1 MKGEN
6 TEKTAALKEQAKE
19 KFCVCAGVGGA
30 MLGCYMLLCCGY
42 KLGNRDGI
50 KHVLN
55 ALKAHNPEES
65 AKFIQ
70 YCMEN
75 NL

>member
-19 KFCVCAGVGGA
+19 KFCVCAGVGGT

-50 KHVLN
+50 KYVLN

>member
-1 MKGEN
+1 MNEN
-6 TEKTAALKEQAKE
+6 TEKTIDYKEVAKK
-19 KFCVCAGVGGA
+19 KFCVCAGVSGA
-30 MLGCYMLLCCGY
+30 VLGCYMLLCCGY

-50 KHVLN
+50 KYVLN

-70 YCMEN
+70 YCIEN

>member
-6 TEKTAALKEQAKE
+6 TEKTAAHKEQAKK
-19 KFCVCAGVGGA
+19 KFCVCAGVSGA
-30 MLGCYMLLCCGY
+30 MLGCYMLLCYGY

-50 KHVLN
+50 KYVLN

-70 YCMEN
+70 YCIEN

>member
-30 MLGCYMLLCCGY
+30 MLGGY

-50 KHVLN
+50 KYVLN

>member
-30 MLGCYMLLCCGY
+30 MLGCYMLLRCGY

-50 KHVLN
+50 KYVLN
-55 ALKAHNPEES
+55 TLKAHNPEES
-65 AKFIQ
+65 TKFIQ
-70 YCMEN
+70 YCIEN

>member
-42 KLGNRDGI
+42 KLGKRDGI
-50 KHVLN
+50 GYVLN
-55 ALKAHNPEES
+55 ALKAYNPEES

-70 YCMEN
+70 YSMEN

>member
-1 MKGEN
+1 MNEN
-6 TEKTAALKEQAKE
+6 TEKTIDYKEVAKKALLTGAK
-19 KFCVCAGVGGA
+19 VGGA

-50 KHVLN
+50 NYVLN

-70 YCMEN
+70 YCIEN

>member
-1 MKGEN
+1 MKVEN
-6 TEKTAALKEQAKE
+6 TEKTAALKEQAKK
-19 KFCVCAGVGGA
+19 KFCVCAGVSGA
-30 MLGCYMLLCCGY
+30 VLGCYMLLCCGY
-42 KLGNRDGI
+42 KHGNRDGI
-50 KHVLN
+50 KYVLN

-70 YCMEN
+70 YCIEN